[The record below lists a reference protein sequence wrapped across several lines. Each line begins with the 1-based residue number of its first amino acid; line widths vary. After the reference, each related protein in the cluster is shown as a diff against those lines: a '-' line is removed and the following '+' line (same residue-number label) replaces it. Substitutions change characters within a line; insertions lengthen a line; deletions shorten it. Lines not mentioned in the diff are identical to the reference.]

1 MRRDTRTA
9 TVDRSGVPF
18 LGSVHRIA
26 RDPLEFLA
34 EAREYENLMGYRVLR
49 DRAHVVV
56 HPDAVRT
63 VLVERDG
70 DFRKGE
76 MIRRQTE
83 TLLGEGIFLAEGD
96 GWRDQRA
103 TMQPAFYREQV
114 TAYGDVMVDHAAT
127 TADGWTDGEVV
138 DIAAAARDLTL
149 GVLVEALFGLSPGED
164 RKVVARAAAAIDARF
179 DSRRITSF
187 LPDWLPTPTNVRY
200 HRAMGDLRE
209 RLDEIIAERRASVAA
224 GEVPGTDLLSI
235 LVTATDEGEMDDR
248 TLRDNLVTFLFAG
261 HETSAIGLACAL
273 HALATHPDEQATA
286 AERVSAFG
294 DPAADP
300 AAASERD
307 ALEAIDRVVDEAL
320 RLYPPVYIF
329 FREPVEDVVI
339 RSREVP
345 AGSTLS
351 LSPWTCHRDPRWW
364 DDPDAFRPDRWD
376 GEQDRPE
383 YAYFPFGGG
392 PRACIGARF
401 ARLELRLVLATLLAR
416 YRFEPVTRELS
427 FAPSANLRPDGP
439 VQLRVHGR

>member
-1 MRRDTRTA
+1 MRRDTRA
-9 TVDRSGVPF
+9 STVDRSGVPL

-26 RDPLEFLA
+26 HDPLEFLG
-34 EAREYENLMGYRVLR
+34 EAREYGDLMGYRVLR

-63 VLVERDG
+63 VLVDRD
-70 DFRKGE
+70 DAFRKGS
-76 MIRRQTE
+76 MIRRQTG
-83 TLLGEGIFLAEGD
+83 TLLGKGIFLAEGD
-96 GWRDQRA
+96 DWRGQRT

-114 TAYGDVMVDHAAT
+114 AAYGDVMVDHAAS
-127 TADGWTDGEVV
+127 TAAGWEDGEVV
-138 DIAAAARDLTL
+138 DVAAAARDLTL

-164 RKVVARAAAAIDARF
+164 RELVARAAEAIATRF
-179 DSRRITSF
+179 DSRRVASF

-200 HRAMGDLRE
+200 RRAMGDLRA
-209 RLDEIIAERRASVAA
+209 RLDEIIAERRAAVEA
-224 GEVPGTDLLSI
+224 GELPGTDLLSI
-235 LVTATDEGEMDDR
+235 LVTATDEGGMDDD

-261 HETSAIGLACAL
+261 HETSAIALACAL

-286 AERVSAFG
+286 ADRVAAFG

-307 ALEAIDRVVDEAL
+307 ALEAIDRVIDEAL

-329 FREPVEDVVI
+329 FREPVEDVEI
-339 RSREVP
+339 RGHRIP

-351 LSPWTCHRDPRWW
+351 LSPWTCQRDPRWW
-364 DDPDAFRPDRWD
+364 DEPDAFRPGRWV
-376 GEQDRPE
+376 GGSDRPE

-401 ARLELRLVLATLLAR
+401 ARLELRLVLATLLSR
-416 YRFEPVTRELS
+416 YRFEPVTGELS
-427 FAPSANLRPDGP
+427 FAPSANLRPDGS
-439 VQLRVHGR
+439 VRLRVHGR